1 MSASRTGEQSRGVAD
16 FWAMGG
22 YAAYVWSAFG
32 LSIGAL
38 VVLLAASW
46 WSARRRAAE
55 LERWRRRVDVEGAEQ
70 G

>member
-1 MSASRTGEQSRGVAD
+1 VAD

-55 LERWRRRVDVEGAEQ
+55 LERWRRRVEGAE
-70 G
+70 GG